1 MGARTLIAAA
11 IAVALSAAFCAC
23 SGPRATATE
32 TRVHPSARP
41 GFYRVETRLV
51 SSGGRGQVEV
61 TVRLKNKQTGRVVT
75 QAQPVD
81 VEPRDHT
88 DLAIEIAA
96 PPGDY
101 TADVSVQYP
110 PR

>member
-1 MGARTLIAAA
+1 MIAAVLGA
-11 IAVALSAAFCAC
+11 WLCAC

-32 TRVHPSARP
+32 TRAHPSPRA
-41 GFYRVETRLV
+41 GFYRVETRL
-51 SSGGRGQVEV
+51 SNSGGSGQVEV
-61 TVRLKNKQTGRVVT
+61 IVRLRNKETGRVVT

-88 DLAIEIAA
+88 DVAVDIPV
-96 PPGDY
+96 PPGEY
-101 TADVSVQYP
+101 TADVSVEYP